1 LLSVFSADSESF
13 PPRQTTAHSSM
24 KSRFEPDPDAACTRE
39 AQRLIDPEA
48 FEASEQQFA
57 ASLESRELPP
67 AARFVV
73 DHAPGDVA
81 RSPVETP
88 DTSEQMQSPAE
99 EQSSYTT
106 YSEPNTGDLD
116 LDAAGDPS
124 AWRQEVAAR
133 LTKYRERRQPRA
145 PRYPSP
151 RLRFEPAQP
160 DSIARGNTEVPVVAS
175 RKALAEDSRQM
186 AISTETKSQNLVE
199 KLLPAKLA
207 STEATAKII
216 EFPRSTAPPRPLDEL
231 AEPVLD
237 RPRILEAPEIVP
249 AGPALGGILIE
260 AAEEEPAERRPG
272 FEIPL
277 QPARLTRRIGAGAT
291 DILIVCTA
299 LFGFGYV
306 FFRIA
311 AIVPRVTQAAGWGMF
326 IAGLFWVAYQYL
338 FLVHAGTTPG
348 LKIMKL
354 QLSRFDGKPV
364 PRGLRRWRVL
374 ASLLSGLSLGL
385 GFAWCMLDE
394 DELCWHDRITHTY
407 MAPKP

>member
-1 LLSVFSADSESF
+1 
-13 PPRQTTAHSSM
+13 M
-24 KSRFEPDPDAACTRE
+24 KPRFEPNPDAASTRE

-57 ASLESRELPP
+57 ASLESMELLP

-73 DHAPGDVA
+73 DHAPGDVTGFPA
-81 RSPVETP
+81 EPP
-88 DTSEQMQSPAE
+88 DSSASKQRQSPAE
-99 EQSSYTT
+99 EQPSYTT
-106 YSEPNTGDLD
+106 HSETSSRDLD

-133 LTKYRERRQPRA
+133 LNRYRERRQPRA
-145 PRYPSP
+145 PRYPSL

-160 DSIARGNTEVPVVAS
+160 DWTARDNTEVPTPS
-175 RKALAEDSRQM
+175 RQSVAEDSRQV
-186 AISTETKSQNLVE
+186 AISAEPKSQNLTE
-199 KLLPAKLA
+199 KPLPAKLVA
-207 STEATAKII
+207 AEATAKII
-216 EFPRSTAPPRPLDEL
+216 EFPRSAAPPRPLDEL

-237 RPRILEAPEIVP
+237 RPRILEAPEI
-249 AGPALGGILIE
+249 
-260 AAEEEPAERRPG
+260 
-272 FEIPL
+272 
-277 QPARLTRRIGAGAT
+277 GAGAT
-291 DILIVCTA
+291 DFLIVCMA
-299 LFGFGYV
+299 LSGFGYV

-311 AIVPRVTQAAGWGMF
+311 AIVPPLTQAAGWGMF
-326 IAGLFWVAYQYL
+326 IAGVFWVAYQYL
-338 FLVHAGTTPG
+338 FLVHAGITPG

-354 QLSRFDGKPV
+354 RLSRFDGKPV

-407 MAPKP
+407 MAPKS

>member
-1 LLSVFSADSESF
+1 
-13 PPRQTTAHSSM
+13 M
-24 KSRFEPDPDAACTRE
+24 KPRFEPNPDAASTLE
-39 AQRLIDPEA
+39 AQGLIDPEA
-48 FEASEQQFA
+48 FEASEQRFA
-57 ASLESRELPP
+57 ASLEPAELPP

-73 DHAPGDVA
+73 DRAPGDVA
-81 RSPVETP
+81 GSTAEPVSSA
-88 DTSEQMQSPAE
+88 SEQRQSPAE
-99 EQSSYTT
+99 EQPSYATH
-106 YSEPNTGDLD
+106 SEPNSRDVD

-133 LTKYRERRQPRA
+133 LNRYRERRQPRA
-145 PRYPSP
+145 PRYPSL

-160 DSIARGNTEVPVVAS
+160 DWTARDNTEVPTPS
-175 RKALAEDSRQM
+175 RQSVAEDSRQV
-186 AISTETKSQNLVE
+186 AISAEPKSQNLPE
-199 KLLPAKLA
+199 KPLPAKLVA
-207 STEATAKII
+207 AEATAKII
-216 EFPRSTAPPRPLDEL
+216 EFPRSAAPPRPLDEL

-277 QPARLTRRIGAGAT
+277 QAARLTRRVGASAI
-291 DILIVCTA
+291 DILIVCMA
-299 LFGFGYV
+299 LSGFGYV

-311 AIVPRVTQAAGWGMF
+311 AILPPFTQAAGWGMF
-326 IAGLFWVAYQYL
+326 IAGVFWVAYQYL

-407 MAPKP
+407 MAPKS

>member
-1 LLSVFSADSESF
+1 
-13 PPRQTTAHSSM
+13 M
-24 KSRFEPDPDAACTRE
+24 KPRFEPNPDAASTLE
-39 AQRLIDPEA
+39 AQGLIDPEA
-48 FEASEQQFA
+48 FEASEQRFA
-57 ASLESRELPP
+57 ASLEPAELPP

-73 DHAPGDVA
+73 DRAPGDVA
-81 RSPVETP
+81 GSTAEPVSSA
-88 DTSEQMQSPAE
+88 SEQRQSPAE
-99 EQSSYTT
+99 EQPSYATH
-106 YSEPNTGDLD
+106 SEPNSRDLD

-133 LTKYRERRQPRA
+133 LNRYRERRQPRA
-145 PRYPSP
+145 PRYPSL

-160 DSIARGNTEVPVVAS
+160 DWTARDNTEVPTPS
-175 RKALAEDSRQM
+175 RQSVAEDSRQV
-186 AISTETKSQNLVE
+186 AISAEPKSQNLTE
-199 KLLPAKLA
+199 KPLPAKLVA
-207 STEATAKII
+207 AEATAKII
-216 EFPRSTAPPRPLDEL
+216 EFPRSAAPPRPLDEL

-277 QPARLTRRIGAGAT
+277 QAARLTRRIGAGAT
-291 DILIVCTA
+291 DFLIVCMA
-299 LFGFGYV
+299 LSGFGYV

-311 AIVPRVTQAAGWGMF
+311 AIVPPLTQAAGWGMF
-326 IAGLFWVAYQYL
+326 IAGVFWVAYQYL

-354 QLSRFDGKPV
+354 RLSRFDGKPV

-407 MAPKP
+407 MAPKS

>member
-1 LLSVFSADSESF
+1 
-13 PPRQTTAHSSM
+13 M
-24 KSRFEPDPDAACTRE
+24 KPRFEPNPDAASTRE

-57 ASLESRELPP
+57 ASLESMELLS

-73 DHAPGDVA
+73 DHAPGDVTGFPA
-81 RSPVETP
+81 EPP
-88 DTSEQMQSPAE
+88 DSSASKQRQSPAE
-99 EQSSYTT
+99 EQPSYTT
-106 YSEPNTGDLD
+106 HSETSSRDLD

-133 LTKYRERRQPRA
+133 LNRYRERRQPRA
-145 PRYPSP
+145 PRYPSL

-160 DSIARGNTEVPVVAS
+160 DWTARDNTEVPTPS
-175 RKALAEDSRQM
+175 RQSVAEDSRQV
-186 AISTETKSQNLVE
+186 AISAEPKSQNLTE
-199 KLLPAKLA
+199 KPLPAKLVA
-207 STEATAKII
+207 AEATAKII
-216 EFPRSTAPPRPLDEL
+216 EFPRSAAPPRPLDEL

-277 QPARLTRRIGAGAT
+277 QAARLTRRIGAGAT
-291 DILIVCTA
+291 DFLIVCMA
-299 LFGFGYV
+299 LSGFGYV

-311 AIVPRVTQAAGWGMF
+311 AILPPFTQAAGWGMF
-326 IAGLFWVAYQYL
+326 IAGVFWVAYQYL

-407 MAPKP
+407 MAPKS

>member
-1 LLSVFSADSESF
+1 
-13 PPRQTTAHSSM
+13 M
-24 KSRFEPDPDAACTRE
+24 KSRFEPNPDAACTRD

-73 DHAPGDVA
+73 DHAPGDVTA
-81 RSPVETP
+81 ALVETS
-88 DTSEQMQSPAE
+88 DISGSKQRQSPAE
-99 EQSSYTT
+99 EQPSYTT
-106 YSEPNTGDLD
+106 HSETSSRHLD
-116 LDAAGDPS
+116 LDAATDPG

-133 LTKYRERRQPRA
+133 LNKYRERRQPRA
-145 PRYPSP
+145 PRYPSL

-160 DSIARGNTEVPVVAS
+160 DSTAGGNTEVPVVAS

-199 KLLPAKLA
+199 KLPPAKSA
-207 STEATAKII
+207 ATEATAKII
-216 EFPRSTAPPRPLDEL
+216 EFPRSAAPPRPLDEL
-231 AEPVLD
+231 AEPILD

-291 DILIVCTA
+291 DILIVCIA

-311 AIVPRVTQAAGWGMF
+311 AIVPRLIQAAGWGMF

-407 MAPKP
+407 MAPSP

>member
-1 LLSVFSADSESF
+1 
-13 PPRQTTAHSSM
+13 M
-24 KSRFEPDPDAACTRE
+24 KPRFEPNPDAASTLE
-39 AQRLIDPEA
+39 AQGLIDPEA
-48 FEASEQQFA
+48 FEASEQRFA
-57 ASLESRELPP
+57 ASLEPAELPP

-73 DHAPGDVA
+73 DRAPGDVA
-81 RSPVETP
+81 GSTAEPVSSA
-88 DTSEQMQSPAE
+88 SEQRQSPAE
-99 EQSSYTT
+99 EQPSYATH
-106 YSEPNTGDLD
+106 SEPNSRDLD

-133 LTKYRERRQPRA
+133 LNRYRERRQPRA
-145 PRYPSP
+145 PRYPSL

-160 DSIARGNTEVPVVAS
+160 DWTARDNTEVPTPS
-175 RKALAEDSRQM
+175 RQSVAEDSRQV
-186 AISTETKSQNLVE
+186 AISAEPKSQNLPE
-199 KLLPAKLA
+199 KPLPAKLVA
-207 STEATAKII
+207 AEATAKII
-216 EFPRSTAPPRPLDEL
+216 EFPRSAAPPRPLDEL

-277 QPARLTRRIGAGAT
+277 QAARLTRRIGAGAT
-291 DILIVCTA
+291 DFLIVCMA
-299 LFGFGYV
+299 LSGFGYV

-311 AIVPRVTQAAGWGMF
+311 AIVPPLTQAAGWGMF
-326 IAGLFWVAYQYL
+326 IAGVFWVAYQYL

-354 QLSRFDGKPV
+354 RLSRFDGKPV

-407 MAPKP
+407 MAPKS

>member
-1 LLSVFSADSESF
+1 
-13 PPRQTTAHSSM
+13 M
-24 KSRFEPDPDAACTRE
+24 KSRFEPNPDAASTGE
-39 AQRLIDPEA
+39 AQGLIDPEA
-48 FEASEQQFA
+48 FEASEQRFA
-57 ASLESRELPP
+57 ASLEPAELPP

-73 DHAPGDVA
+73 DRAPGDVA
-81 RSPVETP
+81 GSCAELPVG
-88 DTSEQMQSPAE
+88 SASGQRQSPAA
-99 EQSSYTT
+99 EQPSYTT
-106 YSEPNTGDLD
+106 RSETPSRDSD
-116 LDAAGDPS
+116 LDAGDDPS
-124 AWRQEVAAR
+124 AWRREVAAH
-133 LTKYRERRQPRA
+133 LNKYRERRQPRA
-145 PRYPSP
+145 PRYPSL
-151 RLRFEPAQP
+151 RLRFETAQP
-160 DSIARGNTEVPVVAS
+160 GWTARDNTEVPTPS
-175 RKALAEDSRQM
+175 RQSVAEDSKQV
-186 AISTETKSQNLVE
+186 AISAEPKSPGLKE
-199 KLLPAKLA
+199 KPLRAKLA
-207 STEATAKII
+207 GAETTAKII

-237 RPRILEAPEIVP
+237 CPRILEAPEIVP

-277 QPARLTRRIGAGAT
+277 QPARMRRRIAASAM
-291 DILIVCTA
+291 DILIVSMA
-299 LFGFGYV
+299 LSGFGYV
-306 FFRIA
+306 FLRIA
-311 AIVPRVTQAAGWGMF
+311 AIMPPLNQAAGWGMF
-326 IAGLFWVAYQYL
+326 IAGIFWVAYQYL

-407 MAPKP
+407 MAPKC